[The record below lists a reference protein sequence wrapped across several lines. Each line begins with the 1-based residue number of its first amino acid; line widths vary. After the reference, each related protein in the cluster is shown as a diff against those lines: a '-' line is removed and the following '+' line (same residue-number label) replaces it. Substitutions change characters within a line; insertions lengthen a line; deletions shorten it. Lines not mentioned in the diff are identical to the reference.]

1 MRKLGNKLA
10 NRKTSTASWANAGP
24 KWVCVLCEADNE
36 STAKNCIYCDTP
48 PLEPAVCLLCGAL
61 VCAGPNCRRRRAE
74 GEKKEGEC
82 TRHARTC
89 GCGTGMF
96 YLAHQGMVLLMDS
109 SCFYLI

>member
-48 PLEPAVCLLCGAL
+48 RLEV
-61 VCAGPNCRRRRAE
+61 RRRE
-74 GEKKEGEC
+74 GRREGGRE
-82 TRHARTC
+82 
-89 GCGTGMF
+89 GIF
-96 YLAHQGMVLLMDS
+96 
-109 SCFYLI
+109 I